1 MSIRVN
7 SSSEYLGRTSGLTGY
22 NAAYTVAFWVKR
34 KATVSY
40 GHMWAASAST
50 TQVSGN
56 YVNSDFAGFT
66 SDGTGWRVSVYVGGS
81 TAGDGGSDTCA
92 LDTWYHV
99 AIVRESATA
108 LKLYVDGVQSG
119 ATCTTDVSGRSAVGG
134 EWIGNFHGV
143 YYSDIEIAG
152 FKSWSRALTATEI
165 NDEAGQYLPVD
176 STDLVSCSPFT
187 VESGSPADVAE
198 ALTAQNGT
206 AFSATDSIT
215 LGATEPSGVVWG
227 GAGGSTYNDTLTET
241 ATVSDSYA
249 TTATF
254 ENSLTEGTTVAD
266 SYAAENVV
274 TATVPESATL
284 GDSYEAAV
292 SKDEAITETVTVADS
307 LAAVQVFAEAPSEA
321 VTLGES
327 LDARLLIAAVFSEGI
342 TLDATLAETISKDE
356 TLEESLTLAD
366 ALSSTLLASATVSE
380 GLPLDT
386 TLAIEAVYNET
397 LSEGLTL
404 AVDLADE
411 HIQGGVYNDTLTET
425 LTLDDSYAS
434 TLSAAEALSEGITL
448 DASFYTPP
456 LGQSVRSGGGGG
468 GRAWGWELD
477 REVEEEMGVLLE
489 GPPLT
494 PATIEAVARRLD
506 APAESRIIGLKQP
519 PVPAVSFDAAM
530 VRRRRIRRRLLLLL

>member
-1 MSIRVN
+1 MAVAYDN
-7 SSSEYLGRTSGLTGY
+7 GVTVSSASNVSSLTSASWTISGSNTYLAAQIGSGAGTPVAPNACKWGGSGGTALTQVGSTQTFNTYFKHSVWELVGATAQSSTMYCSWPSNQDETALLAVSYTSVDQTTPKG
-22 NAAYTVAFWVKR
+22 TVATNQAESSASPTVTVTSVSGDVVVGFCYFANSNGGITSLTSSQTER
-34 KATVSY
+34 KKIVTIGGLGYEALSIADTTASGTSTVMTWTGNTTRSFAAV
-40 GHMWAASAST
+40 GFALKAASS
-50 TQVSGN
+50 
-56 YVNSDFAGFT
+56 
-66 SDGTGWRVSVYVGGS
+66 
-81 TAGDGGSDTCA
+81 
-92 LDTWYHV
+92 
-99 AIVRESATA
+99 
-108 LKLYVDGVQSG
+108 
-119 ATCTTDVSGRSAVGG
+119 
-134 EWIGNFHGV
+134 
-143 YYSDIEIAG
+143 
-152 FKSWSRALTATEI
+152 
-165 NDEAGQYLPVD
+165 
-176 STDLVSCSPFT
+176 
-187 VESGSPADVAE
+187 
-198 ALTAQNGT
+198 
-206 AFSATDSIT
+206 
-215 LGATEPSGVVWG
+215 
-227 GAGGSTYNDTLTET
+227 GSTYNDTLTES
-241 ATVSDSYA
+241 ATVDA
-249 TTATF
+249 TLANAATF
-254 ENSLTEGTTVAD
+254 ASGLTESATVAD
-266 SYAAENVV
+266 SYSAGNVIGAALTES
-274 TATVPESATL
+274 ATLADDYAGAVSKDETLTESATL
-284 GDSYEAAV
+284 G
-292 SKDEAITETVTVADS
+292 DS

-327 LDARLLIAAVFSEGI
+327 LDAGLLIAAVFSEGI

-506 APAESRIIGLKQP
+506 APTESRIIGLKQP